1 MEVLRLSRV
10 ICGLESHLCVLKN
23 LTGTTIASNLRS
35 VPQLAKFDFGNR
47 LEFIGWNEA
56 QPMVGLVFSLKSSA
70 FIQA

>member
-35 VPQLAKFDFGNR
+35 VPQLAKFDFGK
-47 LEFIGWNEA
+47 EA